1 MSNQFTVYMNVH
13 SQVMADRGRQSGKRK
28 LALIHLVEAGV
39 MMEAGRP
46 SQVGLQFYNKY

>member
-13 SQVMADRGRQSGKRK
+13 SQVMADRGRQSGKRT
-28 LALIHLVEAGV
+28 LALVEVGV
-39 MMEAGRP
+39 MMEAGRS